1 MFLSFDKRSAAQI
14 ALLDSERKV
23 LYLDLDSLLQKHP
36 ILPAALHTLAEK
48 IYQNE
53 AKLSAFS
60 NSIDTDLGNVFDPSA
75 KVPSLFKSKL
85 MRVTAPSFSILQWRR
100 RSFGDKLSEQELL
113 SFFYR
118 ENIALDSIGSPRTVE
133 PSVEVDFA
141 RVDVT
146 DTIIDKN
153 VRYSLVPEKKR
164 SSGVT
169 AFRTPHAVD
178 RDESWMSIFTRQFKK
193 NMTVLDKKL
202 QGRAME
208 AILEISDNPLQARGD
223 TVKKLSGSLIGMWRY
238 RIGDYRLVY
247 EPLPKIFKI
256 FFIDIGSR
264 GGVYDVE

>member
-1 MFLSFDKRSAAQI
+1 MFLSSDKRSAAQI

-36 ILPAALHTLAEK
+36 ILPVALDTLAEK

-53 AKLSAFS
+53 VKLSAFS
-60 NSIDTDLGNVFDPSA
+60 KNIDTDFSNVFDPSS

-85 MRVTAPSFSILQWRR
+85 MQVTAPSFSILQWRR
-100 RSFGDKLSEQELL
+100 RSFRDKLSEQELL

-141 RVDVT
+141 RQDVT

-153 VRYSLVPEKKR
+153 VRYSLVPEKR
-164 SSGVT
+164 SSGAT
-169 AFRTPHAVD
+169 AFRTQHAVD

-208 AILEISDNPLQARGD
+208 AILEISENPLQVRGD
-223 TVKKLSGSLIGMWRY
+223 TVKKLSGSLTGMWRY